1 MVKPIPVCQ
10 TEGCNTPLFDKPS
23 FHYDGRR
30 KYCPECAKER
40 QYKQKAFYAWKK
52 RQEEKGKIV
61 QLKERIAILSAENEE
76 LKEDNTYLAD
86 ALNDIRLSL
95 R

>member
-52 RQEEKGKIV
+52 RLEERGYKTY
-61 QLKERIAILSAENEE
+61 LKEQVKILEIENDE
-76 LKEDNTYLAD
+76 LKEKNKDLLNEVLTY
-86 ALNDIRLSL
+86 RLSQ
-95 R
+95 

>member
-1 MVKPIPVCQ
+1 MILPIPVCQ
-10 TEGCNTPLFDKPS
+10 TEGCNNPLFDKPS
-23 FHYDGRR
+23 HRYNKNK
-30 KYCPECAKER
+30 KYCAECRDVRAHE
-40 QYKQKAFYAWKK
+40 QKAFYAWKK

-61 QLKERIAILSAENEE
+61 QLKERVAILSAENEE